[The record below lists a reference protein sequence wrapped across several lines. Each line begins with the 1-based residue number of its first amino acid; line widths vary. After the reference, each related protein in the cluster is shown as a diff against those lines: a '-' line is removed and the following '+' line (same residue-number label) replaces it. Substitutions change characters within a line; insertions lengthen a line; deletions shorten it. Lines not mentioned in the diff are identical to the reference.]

1 MVERPFCAPNS
12 NPSMDARQPVDVAG
26 PFERNNMTV
35 WFITGASRGF
45 GREVALEALRRGD
58 KVVATARSI
67 AALSGLVDAGGDDVL
82 AVELDVTVPEQ
93 ITTAVARA
101 IEAFGKIDV
110 LFNNA
115 GIGYFAA
122 VEESDEAEIRR
133 MIEINVFG
141 LAAVTNAVL
150 PGMRAA
156 GSGTILNVS
165 SVGGIRSFPAVGW
178 YNASKFAVE
187 GLSEALDFEV
197 APLGVRVVLVE
208 PSGFATDWAGS
219 SAAEVAAD
227 REIADYAP
235 TAGAQ
240 RQTFRENVG
249 KEPGD
254 PVRAAK
260 AIVEVAHD
268 AAPPKRLPLGNFAYD
283 GILEKLDAVRTD
295 IAARESVSRG
305 ADRA

>member
-1 MVERPFCAPNS
+1 
-12 NPSMDARQPVDVAG
+12 
-26 PFERNNMTV
+26 MTV

-58 KVVATARSI
+58 QVVATARNTQD
-67 AALSGLVDAGGDDVL
+67 LSPLVEIGGEDVL
-82 AVELDVTVPEQ
+82 AVPLDVTSPEQ
-93 ITTAVARA
+93 IGEAVAHA
-101 IEAFGKIDV
+101 KAKFGRIDA

-122 VEESDEAEIRR
+122 VEESDDAEIRR
-133 MIEINVFG
+133 MMEINVFG

-150 PGMRAA
+150 PGMRDQRN
-156 GSGTILNVS
+156 GTILNVS

-178 YNASKFAVE
+178 YNATKFAVE
-187 GLSEALDFEV
+187 GLSEALDLEV
-197 APLGVRVVLVE
+197 SPLGIRVVLVE

-219 SAAEVAAD
+219 SAAEVAPD
-227 REIADYAP
+227 KEIADYAE

-240 RQTFRENVG
+240 RKSFRDNVG

-254 PVRAAK
+254 PALAAK
-260 AIVEVAHD
+260 AIVDVAHD

-283 GILEKLDAVRTD
+283 GILEKLDAVRAD
-295 IAARESVSRG
+295 IAAREAVSRG
-305 ADRA
+305 ADRS